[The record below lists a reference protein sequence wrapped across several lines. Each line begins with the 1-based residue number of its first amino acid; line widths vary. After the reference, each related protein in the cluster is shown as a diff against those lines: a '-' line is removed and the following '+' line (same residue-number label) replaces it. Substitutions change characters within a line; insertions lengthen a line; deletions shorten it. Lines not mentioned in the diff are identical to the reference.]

1 MIKTRSSILACL
13 TLLALVFTVHSVR
26 AAEPTDVVDVIKR
39 SFKVERGGT
48 LYLDVDQGDIDVI
61 TRRGSEVVIEVEL
74 TVDVSDRS
82 EAKRALESYR
92 PDFTQRGSD
101 VHFMSRYDQSS
112 GIWGRLKD
120 GTKLRVRVTARV
132 PEEYNVDFT
141 TGFGS
146 VDVADLKGEVRGR
159 TGAGQIM
166 LGTISGQVDVS
177 TGTGNVEIE
186 GANSSLLIKT
196 GAGNV
201 NARNVRRTSNIH
213 TGAGNIEV
221 QITGQPEFPSQIATG
236 AGNVTVYLGRGIGVD
251 VQASTAMGSAGTDFP
266 LTVESKFMRKA
277 FYGEV
282 NGGGPHLQ
290 MRAGVGSVQLKK
302 R

>member
-1 MIKTRSSILACL
+1 MNRPRSSVFACL
-13 TLLALVFTVHSVR
+13 TLLALAFAVHSVR
-26 AAEPTDVVDVIKR
+26 AAGPTDVVDVIKR

-48 LYLDVDQGDIDVI
+48 LYLDVDQGDIEVL
-61 TRRGSEVVIEVEL
+61 TRRGSEVIIEVEL
-74 TVDVSDRS
+74 TVDVSDRAA
-82 EAKRALESYR
+82 AKRALESYR
-92 PDFTQRGSD
+92 PDFTQRGPD

-120 GTKLRVRVTARV
+120 ATRLKVHVTARV
-132 PEEYNVDFT
+132 PEEYNVNFT

-146 VDVADLKGEVRGR
+146 VEVSDLKGEVRGR
-159 TGAGQIM
+159 TGAGQIK
-166 LGTISGQVDVS
+166 LGVITGQVDVS
-177 TGTGNVEIE
+177 TGTGNVEIA
-186 GANSSLLIKT
+186 GAHSSLLIKT

-201 NARNVRRTSNIH
+201 DARNVRKTSNIH

-236 AGNVTVYLGRGIGVD
+236 AGNVTVYVGRGIGLD
-251 VQASTAMGSAGTDFP
+251 VQASTAMGSAVTDFP

-290 MRAGVGSVQLKK
+290 LRAGVGSVQLKK